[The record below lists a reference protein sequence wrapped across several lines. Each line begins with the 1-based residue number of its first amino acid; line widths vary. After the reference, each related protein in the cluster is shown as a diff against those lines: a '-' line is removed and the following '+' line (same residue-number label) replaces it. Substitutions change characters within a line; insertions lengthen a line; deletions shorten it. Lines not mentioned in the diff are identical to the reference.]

1 MNDNAVISWRAK
13 DLKLAFNHALVFPIF
28 SILDP
33 TTTLSLPTRQTANG
47 VVDSIVHV
55 CEQYVTFPMH
65 ADVQDRYAEALL
77 KVLIE
82 SGKVIMEN
90 PNDLDARAN
99 IMWAATQVC
108 FSVPSP
114 RRRLSTSGSPR
125 VSARIRPPT

>member
-55 CEQYVTFPMH
+55 CEQYVTFPQH
-65 ADVQDRYAEALL
+65 ADVQDRFSEALL
-77 KVLIE
+77 MTLYENGKKV
-82 SGKVIMEN
+82 MET
-90 PNDLDARAN
+90 PNDYNVRAN

-108 FSVPSP
+108 AC
-114 RRRLSTSGSPR
+114 LTSSHAP
-125 VSARIRPPT
+125 